1 MENFL
6 INKIE
11 ETIIKETQKQELK
24 ENIEKFLEIY
34 THEPLSI
41 LDKNNTNLLNSIFT
55 KLIPDFQNNKSIK
68 NAQEIYIAY
77 KQNGTNGIEDYL
89 IEVNVL
95 LEYLKKLSLQTKETL
110 IIKDIDILENIKN
123 ILQKTKLYNLEPNKL
138 NNIIKNIP
146 LTKEEY
152 EQISK
157 YIEENTIKQINREEI
172 LKDTPSKKDLIE
184 EGFSLTFDIAKQ
196 VFITEIDK
204 LPTIEEKIQ
213 KLDVLINNNIYEN
226 NSNTT
231 NTIVILSS
239 ILKEEIEEET
249 SLLNELDEEDKQIV
263 KENIDIL
270 YELFKHLKEK
280 EESVEEEPTDTYF
293 DYQNHKNK
301 IVYLSNNILK
311 DIDNIEEQKTLKD
324 IYSLLIKIKE
334 NNIPLKSTYQKDI
347 PYRKIKRIRSNSNSS
362 QARIICEYLE
372 NNTYGI
378 IMILEKKSS
387 FSTKQDNESI
397 KQRIKQYNKDTI
409 LNNINEEEQRKI
421 DEQVQQ
427 LISSKLKN
435 KTK

>member
-77 KQNGTNGIEDYL
+77 KQIGTEGIEDYL
-89 IEVNVL
+89 IEVNAL
-95 LEYLKKLSLQTKETL
+95 LEYLKKISLQTKEAL
-110 IIKDIDILENIKN
+110 IIKDINILEDFKT
-123 ILQKTKLYNLEPNKL
+123 ILQKNQLYNIDPSIL
-138 NNIIKNIP
+138 NTIIETIT

-152 EQISK
+152 EQILK

-172 LKDTPSKKDLIE
+172 LKDIPSKKDLIE

-249 SLLNELDEEDKQIV
+249 SLLNELEKDDKQVV

-270 YELFKHLKEK
+270 YELFSHLKEK
-280 EESVEEEPTDTYF
+280 EETLEEEPKDTYF

-301 IVYLSNNILK
+301 IIYLSNNIIK
-311 DIDNIEEQKTLKD
+311 DIDTIEEQKTLKD

-334 NNIPLKSTYQKDI
+334 DNIPLKSTYQKDI
-347 PYRKIKRIRSNSNSS
+347 PNRKIKRIRSNSNSS

-378 IMILEKKSS
+378 IMILENKSS

-409 LNNINEEEQRKI
+409 LNKINEEEQRKI

>member
-1 MENFL
+1 MNNYL
-6 INKIE
+6 IKKIE
-11 ETIIKETQKQELK
+11 ETITKETQKQELK

-34 THEPLSI
+34 TTAPLSI

-55 KLIPDFQNNKSIK
+55 KIIPDFQNNKSVK

-77 KQNGTNGIEDYL
+77 KQIGTEGIEDYL
-89 IEVNVL
+89 IEVNAL
-95 LEYLKKLSLQTKETL
+95 LEYLKKISLQTKEAL
-110 IIKDIDILENIKN
+110 IIKDINILEDFKT
-123 ILQKTKLYNLEPNKL
+123 ILQKNQLYNIDPSIL
-138 NNIIKNIP
+138 NTIIETIT

-152 EQISK
+152 EQILK
-157 YIEENTIKQINREEI
+157 YIEENTIKQIKREEI
-172 LKDTPSKKDLIE
+172 LKDIPSKKDLIE
-184 EGFSLTFDIAKQ
+184 DGFSLTFDIAKQ
-196 VFITEIDK
+196 IFINEIDK

-213 KLDVLINNNIYEN
+213 KLDVLINNNIYGN
-226 NSNTT
+226 NSNKT

-249 SLLNELDEEDKQIV
+249 SLLNELEKDDKQVV

-270 YELFKHLKEK
+270 YELFSHLKEK
-280 EESVEEEPTDTYF
+280 EETLEEEPKDTYF

-301 IVYLSNNILK
+301 IIYLSNNIIK
-311 DIDNIEEQKTLKD
+311 DIDTIEEQKTLKD

-334 NNIPLKSTYQKDI
+334 NNISLKSTYQKDI
-347 PYRKIKRIRSNSNSS
+347 PYRKIKRIRPNSNSS

-378 IMILEKKSS
+378 IMILENKSS
-387 FSTKQDNESI
+387 FSTKQDNETI

-409 LNNINEEEQRKI
+409 LNKINEEEQRKI

>member
-1 MENFL
+1 MNNYL
-6 INKIE
+6 IKKIE
-11 ETIIKETQKQELK
+11 EIITKETQKQELK

-34 THEPLSI
+34 TTAPLSI

-55 KLIPDFQNNKSIK
+55 KIIPDFQNNKSIK

-77 KQNGTNGIEDYL
+77 KQIGTEGIEDYL
-89 IEVNVL
+89 IEVNAL
-95 LEYLKKLSLQTKETL
+95 LEYLKKISLQTKEAL
-110 IIKDIDILENIKN
+110 IIKDINILEDYKT
-123 ILQKTKLYNLEPNKL
+123 ILQKNQLYNIDPSIL
-138 NNIIKNIP
+138 NTIIETIT

-152 EQISK
+152 EQILK

-172 LKDTPSKKDLIE
+172 LKDIPSKKDLIE
-184 EGFSLTFDIAKQ
+184 DGFSLTFDIAKQ
-196 VFITEIDK
+196 IFINEIDK

-213 KLDVLINNNIYEN
+213 KLDVLINNNIYGN
-226 NSNTT
+226 NSNKT

-249 SLLNELDEEDKQIV
+249 SLLNELEKDDKQAV

-270 YELFKHLKEK
+270 YELFSHLKEK
-280 EESVEEEPTDTYF
+280 EETLEEEPKDTYF
-293 DYQNHKNK
+293 DYKNHKNK
-301 IVYLSNNILK
+301 IIYLSNNILK
-311 DIDNIEEQKTLKD
+311 DIDTIEEQKTLKD

-334 NNIPLKSTYQKDI
+334 DNIPLKSTYQKDI
-347 PYRKIKRIRSNSNSS
+347 PYRKIKRIRPNSNSS

-397 KQRIKQYNKDTI
+397 KQRIKQYDKNTI
-409 LNNINEEEQRKI
+409 LNKINEEEQRKI

>member
-152 EQISK
+152 DQISK

-280 EESVEEEPTDTYF
+280 EESIEEEPTDTYF

>member
-1 MENFL
+1 MNNYL
-6 INKIE
+6 IKKIE
-11 ETIIKETQKQELK
+11 EIITKETQKQELK

-34 THEPLSI
+34 TTAPLSI

-55 KLIPDFQNNKSIK
+55 KIIPDFQNNKSVK

-77 KQNGTNGIEDYL
+77 KQIGTEGIEDYL
-89 IEVNVL
+89 IEVNAL
-95 LEYLKKLSLQTKETL
+95 LEYLKKISLQTKEAL
-110 IIKDIDILENIKN
+110 IIKDINILEDFKT
-123 ILQKTKLYNLEPNKL
+123 ILQKNQLYNIDPSIL
-138 NNIIKNIP
+138 NTIIETIT

-152 EQISK
+152 EQILK
-157 YIEENTIKQINREEI
+157 YIEENTIKQINREAI
-172 LKDTPSKKDLIE
+172 LKDIPSKKDLIE
-184 EGFSLTFDIAKQ
+184 DGFSLTFDIAKQ
-196 VFITEIDK
+196 IFINEIDK

-213 KLDVLINNNIYEN
+213 KLDVLINNNIYGN
-226 NSNTT
+226 NSNKT

-249 SLLNELDEEDKQIV
+249 SLLNELEKDDKQVV

-270 YELFKHLKEK
+270 YELFSHLKEK
-280 EESVEEEPTDTYF
+280 EETLEEEPKDTYF

-301 IVYLSNNILK
+301 IIYLSNNILK
-311 DIDNIEEQKTLKD
+311 DIDTIEEQKTLKD

-334 NNIPLKSTYQKDI
+334 DNIPLKSTYQKDI
-347 PYRKIKRIRSNSNSS
+347 PYRKIKRIRPNSNSS

-409 LNNINEEEQRKI
+409 LNKINEEEQRKI

>member
-110 IIKDIDILENIKN
+110 IIKDKDILENIKN

-213 KLDVLINNNIYEN
+213 KLDVLINNNIYGN
-226 NSNTT
+226 NSNIT
-231 NTIVILSS
+231 NSIVILSS

-280 EESVEEEPTDTYF
+280 EESIEEEPTDTYF

>member
-280 EESVEEEPTDTYF
+280 EESIEEEPTDTYF

-372 NNTYGI
+372 NNAYGI

>member
-280 EESVEEEPTDTYF
+280 EESIEEEPTDTYF

-347 PYRKIKRIRSNSNSS
+347 PYRNIKRIRSNSNSS

>member
-1 MENFL
+1 MKSFL

-11 ETIIKETQKQELK
+11 EIITKETQKQELK

-34 THEPLSI
+34 TTAPLSI

-55 KLIPDFQNNKSIK
+55 KIIPDFQNNKSVK

-77 KQNGTNGIEDYL
+77 KQIGTEGIEDYL
-89 IEVNVL
+89 IEVNAL
-95 LEYLKKLSLQTKETL
+95 LEYLKKISLQTKESL
-110 IIKDIDILENIKN
+110 IIKDINILEKFKT
-123 ILQKTKLYNLEPNKL
+123 ILQKNQLYNIDPSIL
-138 NNIIKNIP
+138 NTIIETIT

-152 EQISK
+152 EQILK

-172 LKDTPSKKDLIE
+172 LKDIPSKKDLIE
-184 EGFSLTFDIAKQ
+184 DGFSLTFDIAKQ
-196 VFITEIDK
+196 IFINEIDK

-213 KLDVLINNNIYEN
+213 KLDVLINNNIYGN
-226 NSNTT
+226 NSNKT

-249 SLLNELDEEDKQIV
+249 SLLNELEKDDKQVV

-270 YELFKHLKEK
+270 YELFSHLKEK
-280 EESVEEEPTDTYF
+280 EETLEEEPKDTYF

-301 IVYLSNNILK
+301 IIYLSNNIIK
-311 DIDNIEEQKTLKD
+311 DIDTIEEQKTLKD

-334 NNIPLKSTYQKDI
+334 DNIPLKSTYQKDI
-347 PYRKIKRIRSNSNSS
+347 PYRKIKRIRPNSNSS

-378 IMILEKKSS
+378 IMILENKSS

-409 LNNINEEEQRKI
+409 LNKINEEEQRKI

>member
-1 MENFL
+1 MENLL
-6 INKIE
+6 ISKIE
-11 ETIIKETQKQELK
+11 EIITKETQKQELK

-34 THEPLSI
+34 TAEPLSI

-55 KLIPDFQNNKSIK
+55 KIIPDFQNNKSVQ
-68 NAQEIYIAY
+68 NAKEIYIAY
-77 KQNGTNGIEDYL
+77 KQTGTTGIKDYL
-89 IEVNVL
+89 IEVNIL
-95 LEYLKKLSLQTKETL
+95 LEYLKKISLQTKETL
-110 IIKDIDILENIKN
+110 NIKN
-123 ILQKTKLYNLEPNKL
+123 IYILKNLKTNLQKTKLYNLEPSIL
-138 NNIIKNIP
+138 NNILETIN

-157 YIEENTIKQINREEI
+157 YIEENTIKQTNRKEI

-184 EGFSLTFDIAKQ
+184 NGFSLTFDIAKQ
-196 VFITEIDK
+196 IFISEIDK
-204 LPTIEEKIQ
+204 LPTIEKKIQ
-213 KLDVLINNNIYEN
+213 KLDELINNNIYGN
-226 NSNTT
+226 NSNIT

-249 SLLNELDEEDKQIV
+249 SLLNELEKDDKQIV

-270 YELFKHLKEK
+270 YELFIYLKEK
-280 EESVEEEPTDTYF
+280 EETLEEEPKDTYF

-301 IVYLSNNILK
+301 IIYLSNNIIK
-311 DIDNIEEQKTLKD
+311 DIDTIEEQKTLKD

-334 NNIPLKSTYQKDI
+334 DNIPLKSTYQKDI
-347 PYRKIKRIRSNSNSS
+347 PYRKIKRIRPNSNSS

-387 FSTKQDNESI
+387 FSTKQASESI

-409 LNNINEEEQRKI
+409 LNQIKEEEQRKI

-427 LISSKLKN
+427 LITSKLKN

>member
-249 SLLNELDEEDKQIV
+249 SLLNELDEEDKQVV

-270 YELFKHLKEK
+270 YELFSHLKEK
-280 EESVEEEPTDTYF
+280 EETLEEEPKDTYF

-301 IVYLSNNILK
+301 IIYLSNNILK
-311 DIDNIEEQKTLKD
+311 DIDTIEEQKTLKD

-334 NNIPLKSTYQKDI
+334 DNIPLKSTYQKDI
-347 PYRKIKRIRSNSNSS
+347 PNRKIKRIRPNSNSS

-378 IMILEKKSS
+378 IMILENKSS

>member
-11 ETIIKETQKQELK
+11 EIITKETQKQELK

-34 THEPLSI
+34 TTEPLSI

-55 KLIPDFQNNKSIK
+55 KIIPDFQNNKSVK

-77 KQNGTNGIEDYL
+77 KQIGTEGIEEYL
-89 IEVNVL
+89 IEVNAL
-95 LEYLKKLSLQTKETL
+95 LEYLKKISLQTKEAL
-110 IIKDIDILENIKN
+110 IIKDINILEDFKT
-123 ILQKTKLYNLEPNKL
+123 ILQKNQLYNIDPSIL
-138 NNIIKNIP
+138 NTIIETIT

-152 EQISK
+152 EQILK

-280 EESVEEEPTDTYF
+280 EESIEEEPTDTYF

>member
-213 KLDVLINNNIYEN
+213 KLDVLINNNIYGN
-226 NSNTT
+226 NSNIT

-270 YELFKHLKEK
+270 YELFSHLKEK
-280 EESVEEEPTDTYF
+280 EETLEEEPKDTYF

-301 IVYLSNNILK
+301 IIYLSNNILK

>member
-1 MENFL
+1 MKSFL

-11 ETIIKETQKQELK
+11 EIITKETQKQELK

-34 THEPLSI
+34 TTAPLSI

-55 KLIPDFQNNKSIK
+55 KIIPDFQNNKSIK

-77 KQNGTNGIEDYL
+77 KQIGTEGIEDYL
-89 IEVNVL
+89 IEVNAL
-95 LEYLKKLSLQTKETL
+95 LEYLKKISLQTKEAL
-110 IIKDIDILENIKN
+110 IIKDINILEDFKT
-123 ILQKTKLYNLEPNKL
+123 ILQKNQLYNIDPSIL
-138 NNIIKNIP
+138 NIIIETIT

-152 EQISK
+152 EQILK
-157 YIEENTIKQINREEI
+157 YIEENTIKQIKREEI
-172 LKDTPSKKDLIE
+172 LKDIPSKKDLIE
-184 EGFSLTFDIAKQ
+184 DGFSLTFDIAKQ
-196 VFITEIDK
+196 IFINEIDK

-213 KLDVLINNNIYEN
+213 KLDVLINNNIYGN
-226 NSNTT
+226 NSNKT

-249 SLLNELDEEDKQIV
+249 SLLNELEKDDKQVV

-270 YELFKHLKEK
+270 YELFSHLKEK
-280 EESVEEEPTDTYF
+280 EETLEEEPKDTYF

-301 IVYLSNNILK
+301 IIYLSNNILK
-311 DIDNIEEQKTLKD
+311 DIDTIEEQKTLKD

-334 NNIPLKSTYQKDI
+334 DNIPLKSTYQKDI
-347 PYRKIKRIRSNSNSS
+347 PYRKIKRIRPNSNSS

-378 IMILEKKSS
+378 IMILENKSS

-409 LNNINEEEQRKI
+409 LNKINEEEQRKI

>member
-1 MENFL
+1 MKSFL
-6 INKIE
+6 INRIE
-11 ETIIKETQKQELK
+11 EIITKETQKQELK

-34 THEPLSI
+34 TTAPLSI

-55 KLIPDFQNNKSIK
+55 KIIPDFQNNKSIK

-77 KQNGTNGIEDYL
+77 KQIGTEGIEDYL
-89 IEVNVL
+89 IEVNAL
-95 LEYLKKLSLQTKETL
+95 LEYLKKISLQTKEAL
-110 IIKDIDILENIKN
+110 IIKDINILEDYKT
-123 ILQKTKLYNLEPNKL
+123 ILQKNQLYNIDPSIL
-138 NNIIKNIP
+138 NTIIETIT

-152 EQISK
+152 EQILK

-172 LKDTPSKKDLIE
+172 LKDIPSKKDLIE
-184 EGFSLTFDIAKQ
+184 DGFSLTFDIAKQ
-196 VFITEIDK
+196 IFINEIDK

-213 KLDVLINNNIYEN
+213 KLDVLINNNIYGN
-226 NSNTT
+226 NSNKT

-249 SLLNELDEEDKQIV
+249 SLLNELEKDDKQAV

-270 YELFKHLKEK
+270 YELFSHLKEK
-280 EESVEEEPTDTYF
+280 EETLEEEPKDTYF
-293 DYQNHKNK
+293 DYKNHKNK
-301 IVYLSNNILK
+301 IIYLSNNILK
-311 DIDNIEEQKTLKD
+311 DIDTIEEQKTLKD

-334 NNIPLKSTYQKDI
+334 DNIPLKSTYQKDI
-347 PYRKIKRIRSNSNSS
+347 PYRKIKRIRPNSNSS

-397 KQRIKQYNKDTI
+397 KQRIKQYDKNTI
-409 LNNINEEEQRKI
+409 LNKINEEEQRKI

>member
-77 KQNGTNGIEDYL
+77 KQIGTEGIEDYL

-172 LKDTPSKKDLIE
+172 LKDIPSKKDLIE

-280 EESVEEEPTDTYF
+280 EESIEEEPIDTYF

-378 IMILEKKSS
+378 IMILENKSS

-409 LNNINEEEQRKI
+409 LNKINEEEQRKI

>member
-77 KQNGTNGIEDYL
+77 KQIGTEGIEDYL
-89 IEVNVL
+89 IEVNAL
-95 LEYLKKLSLQTKETL
+95 LEYLKKISLQTKEAL
-110 IIKDIDILENIKN
+110 IIKDINILEDFKT
-123 ILQKTKLYNLEPNKL
+123 ILQKNQLYNIDPSIL
-138 NNIIKNIP
+138 NTIIETIT

-152 EQISK
+152 EQILK

-172 LKDTPSKKDLIE
+172 LKDIPSKKDLIE

-249 SLLNELDEEDKQIV
+249 SLLNELEKDDKQVV

-270 YELFKHLKEK
+270 YELFSHLKEK
-280 EESVEEEPTDTYF
+280 EETLEEEPIDTYF

>member
-172 LKDTPSKKDLIE
+172 LKDIPSKKDLIE

-280 EESVEEEPTDTYF
+280 EESIEEEPIDTYF

-378 IMILEKKSS
+378 IMILENKSS

-397 KQRIKQYNKDTI
+397 KQRIKQYNKDII
-409 LNNINEEEQRKI
+409 LNKINEEEQRKI

>member
-1 MENFL
+1 MNNYL
-6 INKIE
+6 IKKIE
-11 ETIIKETQKQELK
+11 EIITKEAQKQELK

-34 THEPLSI
+34 TTAPLSI

-55 KLIPDFQNNKSIK
+55 KIIPDFQNNKSIK

-77 KQNGTNGIEDYL
+77 KQIGTEGIEDYL
-89 IEVNVL
+89 IEVNAL
-95 LEYLKKLSLQTKETL
+95 LEYLKKISLQTKEAL
-110 IIKDIDILENIKN
+110 IIKDINILEDYKT
-123 ILQKTKLYNLEPNKL
+123 ILQKNQLYNIDPSIL
-138 NNIIKNIP
+138 NTIIETIT

-152 EQISK
+152 EQILK

-172 LKDTPSKKDLIE
+172 LKDIPSKKDLIE
-184 EGFSLTFDIAKQ
+184 DGFSLKFDIAKQ
-196 VFITEIDK
+196 IFINEIDK
-204 LPTIEEKIQ
+204 LPTIEEKIK
-213 KLDVLINNNIYEN
+213 KLYVLINNNIYGN
-226 NSNTT
+226 NSNKT

-249 SLLNELDEEDKQIV
+249 SLLNELEKDDKQVV

-270 YELFKHLKEK
+270 YELFSHLKEK
-280 EESVEEEPTDTYF
+280 EETLEEEPKDTYF
-293 DYQNHKNK
+293 DYKNHKNK
-301 IVYLSNNILK
+301 IIYLSNNILK
-311 DIDNIEEQKTLKD
+311 DIDTIEEQKTLKD

-334 NNIPLKSTYQKDI
+334 DNIPLKSTYQKDI
-347 PYRKIKRIRSNSNSS
+347 PYRKIKRIRPNSNSS

-397 KQRIKQYNKDTI
+397 KQRIKQYDKNTI
-409 LNNINEEEQRKI
+409 LNKINEEEQRKI

>member
-110 IIKDIDILENIKN
+110 IIKDKDILENIKN

-213 KLDVLINNNIYEN
+213 KLDVLINNNIYGN
-226 NSNTT
+226 NSNIT

-280 EESVEEEPTDTYF
+280 EESIEEEPTDTYF

>member
-1 MENFL
+1 MKSFL

-11 ETIIKETQKQELK
+11 EIITKETQKQELK

-34 THEPLSI
+34 TTAPLSI

-55 KLIPDFQNNKSIK
+55 KIIPDFQNNKSVK

-77 KQNGTNGIEDYL
+77 KQIGTEGIEDYL
-89 IEVNVL
+89 IEVNAL
-95 LEYLKKLSLQTKETL
+95 LEYLKKISLQTKESL
-110 IIKDIDILENIKN
+110 IIKDINILEKFKT
-123 ILQKTKLYNLEPNKL
+123 ILQKNQLYNIDPSIL
-138 NNIIKNIP
+138 NTIIETIT

-152 EQISK
+152 EQILK

-172 LKDTPSKKDLIE
+172 LKDIPSKKDLIE
-184 EGFSLTFDIAKQ
+184 DGFSLTFDIAKQ
-196 VFITEIDK
+196 IFINEIDK

-213 KLDVLINNNIYEN
+213 KLDVLINNNIYGN
-226 NSNTT
+226 NSNKT

-249 SLLNELDEEDKQIV
+249 SLLNELEKDDKQVV

-270 YELFKHLKEK
+270 YELFSHLKEK
-280 EESVEEEPTDTYF
+280 EETLEEEPKDTYF

-301 IVYLSNNILK
+301 IIYLSNNIIK
-311 DIDNIEEQKTLKD
+311 DIDTIEEQKTLKD

-334 NNIPLKSTYQKDI
+334 DNIPLKSTYQKDI
-347 PYRKIKRIRSNSNSS
+347 PYRKIKRIRPNSNSS

-409 LNNINEEEQRKI
+409 LNKINEEEQRKI

>member
-1 MENFL
+1 MKSFL

-11 ETIIKETQKQELK
+11 EIITKETQKQELK

-34 THEPLSI
+34 TTAPLSI

-55 KLIPDFQNNKSIK
+55 KIIPDFQNNKSVK

-77 KQNGTNGIEDYL
+77 KQIGTEGIEDYL
-89 IEVNVL
+89 IEVNAL
-95 LEYLKKLSLQTKETL
+95 LEYLKKISLQTKEAL
-110 IIKDIDILENIKN
+110 IIKDINILEDFKT
-123 ILQKTKLYNLEPNKL
+123 ILQKNQLYNIDPSIL
-138 NNIIKNIP
+138 NTIIETIT

-152 EQISK
+152 EQILK
-157 YIEENTIKQINREEI
+157 YIEENTVKQINREEI
-172 LKDTPSKKDLIE
+172 LKDIPSKKDLIE
-184 EGFSLTFDIAKQ
+184 DGFSLTFDIAKQ
-196 VFITEIDK
+196 IFINEIDK

-213 KLDVLINNNIYEN
+213 KLDVLINNNIYGN
-226 NSNTT
+226 NSNKT

-249 SLLNELDEEDKQIV
+249 SLLNELEKDDKQVV

-270 YELFKHLKEK
+270 YELFSHLKEK
-280 EESVEEEPTDTYF
+280 EEILEEEPKDTYF
-293 DYQNHKNK
+293 DYKNHKNK
-301 IVYLSNNILK
+301 IIYLSNNILK
-311 DIDNIEEQKTLKD
+311 DIDTIEEQKTLKD

-334 NNIPLKSTYQKDI
+334 DNIPLKSTYQKDI
-347 PYRKIKRIRSNSNSS
+347 PYRKIKRIRPNSNSS

-397 KQRIKQYNKDTI
+397 KQRIKQYDKNTI
-409 LNNINEEEQRKI
+409 LNKINEEEQRKI

>member
-1 MENFL
+1 MNNYL
-6 INKIE
+6 IKKIE
-11 ETIIKETQKQELK
+11 EIITKETQKQELK

-34 THEPLSI
+34 TTAPLSI

-55 KLIPDFQNNKSIK
+55 KIIPDFQNNKSVK

-77 KQNGTNGIEDYL
+77 KQIGTEGIEDYL
-89 IEVNVL
+89 IEVNAL
-95 LEYLKKLSLQTKETL
+95 LEYLKKISLQTKEAL
-110 IIKDIDILENIKN
+110 IIKDINILEDLKT
-123 ILQKTKLYNLEPNKL
+123 ILQKNQLYNIDPSIL
-138 NNIIKNIP
+138 NTIIETIT

-152 EQISK
+152 EQILK

-172 LKDTPSKKDLIE
+172 LKDIPSKKDLIE
-184 EGFSLTFDIAKQ
+184 DGFSLTFDIAKQ
-196 VFITEIDK
+196 IFINEIDK

-213 KLDVLINNNIYEN
+213 KLDVLINNNIYGN
-226 NSNTT
+226 NSNKT

-249 SLLNELDEEDKQIV
+249 SLLNELEKDDKQVV

-270 YELFKHLKEK
+270 YELFSHLKEK
-280 EESVEEEPTDTYF
+280 EETLEEEPKDTYF
-293 DYQNHKNK
+293 DYKNHKNK
-301 IVYLSNNILK
+301 IIYLSNNILK
-311 DIDNIEEQKTLKD
+311 DIDTIEEQKTLKD

-334 NNIPLKSTYQKDI
+334 DNIPLKSTYQKDI
-347 PYRKIKRIRSNSNSS
+347 PYRKIKRIRPNSNSS

-397 KQRIKQYNKDTI
+397 KQRIKQYDKNTI
-409 LNNINEEEQRKI
+409 LNKINEEEQRKI

>member
-152 EQISK
+152 EQIFK
-157 YIEENTIKQINREEI
+157 YIEENAIKQINREEI

-213 KLDVLINNNIYEN
+213 KLDVLINNNIYGN
-226 NSNTT
+226 NSNIT
-231 NTIVILSS
+231 NSIVILSS

-270 YELFKHLKEK
+270 YELYKHLKEK
-280 EESVEEEPTDTYF
+280 EESIEEEPTDTYF

>member
-1 MENFL
+1 MNNYL
-6 INKIE
+6 IKKIE
-11 ETIIKETQKQELK
+11 EIITKETQKQELK

-34 THEPLSI
+34 TTAPLSI

-55 KLIPDFQNNKSIK
+55 KIIPDFQNNKSIK

-77 KQNGTNGIEDYL
+77 KQIGTEGIEDYL
-89 IEVNVL
+89 IEVNAL
-95 LEYLKKLSLQTKETL
+95 LEYLKKISLQTKEAL
-110 IIKDIDILENIKN
+110 IIKDINILEDFKT
-123 ILQKTKLYNLEPNKL
+123 ILQKNQLYNIDPSIL
-138 NNIIKNIP
+138 NTIIETIT

-152 EQISK
+152 EQILK

-172 LKDTPSKKDLIE
+172 LKDIPSKKDLIE
-184 EGFSLTFDIAKQ
+184 DGFSLTFDIAKQ
-196 VFITEIDK
+196 IFINEIDK

-213 KLDVLINNNIYEN
+213 KLDVLINNNIYGN
-226 NSNTT
+226 NSNKT

-249 SLLNELDEEDKQIV
+249 SLLNELEKEDKQVV

-270 YELFKHLKEK
+270 YELFSHLKEK
-280 EESVEEEPTDTYF
+280 EETLEEEPKDTYF

-301 IVYLSNNILK
+301 IIYLSNNIIK
-311 DIDNIEEQKTLKD
+311 DIDTIEEQKTLKD

-334 NNIPLKSTYQKDI
+334 DNIPLKSTYQKDI
-347 PYRKIKRIRSNSNSS
+347 PYRKIKRIRPNSNSS

-378 IMILEKKSS
+378 IMILENKSS

-409 LNNINEEEQRKI
+409 LNKINEEEQRKI

>member
-1 MENFL
+1 MNNYL
-6 INKIE
+6 IKKIE
-11 ETIIKETQKQELK
+11 EIITKETQKQELK

-34 THEPLSI
+34 TTAPLSI

-55 KLIPDFQNNKSIK
+55 KIIPDFQNNKSIK

-77 KQNGTNGIEDYL
+77 KQIGTEGIEDYL
-89 IEVNVL
+89 IEVNAL
-95 LEYLKKLSLQTKETL
+95 LEYLKKISLQTKEAL
-110 IIKDIDILENIKN
+110 IIKDINILEDYKT
-123 ILQKTKLYNLEPNKL
+123 ILQKNQLYNIDPSIL
-138 NNIIKNIP
+138 NTIIETITI
-146 LTKEEY
+146 TKEEY
-152 EQISK
+152 EQILK

-172 LKDTPSKKDLIE
+172 LKDIPSKKDLIE
-184 EGFSLTFDIAKQ
+184 DGFSLTFDIAKQ
-196 VFITEIDK
+196 IFINEIDK

-213 KLDVLINNNIYEN
+213 KLDVLINNNIYGN
-226 NSNTT
+226 NSNKT

-249 SLLNELDEEDKQIV
+249 SLLNELEKDDKQAV

-270 YELFKHLKEK
+270 YELFSHLKEK
-280 EESVEEEPTDTYF
+280 EETLEEEPKDTYF
-293 DYQNHKNK
+293 DYKNHKNK
-301 IVYLSNNILK
+301 IIYLSNNILK
-311 DIDNIEEQKTLKD
+311 DIDTIEEQKTLKD

-334 NNIPLKSTYQKDI
+334 DNIPLKSTYQKDI
-347 PYRKIKRIRSNSNSS
+347 PYRKIKRIRPNSNSS

-397 KQRIKQYNKDTI
+397 KQRIKQYDKNTI
-409 LNNINEEEQRKI
+409 LNKINEEEQRKI

>member
-95 LEYLKKLSLQTKETL
+95 LEYLKKISLQTKETL

-280 EESVEEEPTDTYF
+280 EESIEEEPTDTYF

>member
-1 MENFL
+1 MNNYL
-6 INKIE
+6 IKKIE
-11 ETIIKETQKQELK
+11 EIITKETQKQELK

-34 THEPLSI
+34 TTAPLSI

-55 KLIPDFQNNKSIK
+55 KIIPDFQNNKSIK

-77 KQNGTNGIEDYL
+77 KQIGTEGIEDYL
-89 IEVNVL
+89 IEVNAL
-95 LEYLKKLSLQTKETL
+95 LEYLKKISLQTKEAL
-110 IIKDIDILENIKN
+110 IIKDINILEDYKT
-123 ILQKTKLYNLEPNKL
+123 ILQKNQLYNIDPSIL
-138 NNIIKNIP
+138 NTIIETIT

-152 EQISK
+152 EQILK

-172 LKDTPSKKDLIE
+172 LKDIPSKKDLIE
-184 EGFSLTFDIAKQ
+184 DGFSLTFDIAKQ
-196 VFITEIDK
+196 IFINEIDK

-213 KLDVLINNNIYEN
+213 KLDVLINNNIYGN
-226 NSNTT
+226 NSNKT

-249 SLLNELDEEDKQIV
+249 SLLNELEKDDKQAV

-270 YELFKHLKEK
+270 YELFSHLKEK
-280 EESVEEEPTDTYF
+280 EETLEEEPKDTYF
-293 DYQNHKNK
+293 DYKNHKNK
-301 IVYLSNNILK
+301 IIYLSNNILK
-311 DIDNIEEQKTLKD
+311 DIDTIEEQKTLKD

-334 NNIPLKSTYQKDI
+334 DNIPLKSTYQKDI
-347 PYRKIKRIRSNSNSS
+347 PYRKIKRIRPNSNSS

-378 IMILEKKSS
+378 IMILENKSS

-409 LNNINEEEQRKI
+409 LNKINEEEQRKI

>member
-280 EESVEEEPTDTYF
+280 EESIEEEPTDTYF

>member
-172 LKDTPSKKDLIE
+172 LKDIPSKKDLIE

-280 EESVEEEPTDTYF
+280 EESIEEEPIDTYF

-378 IMILEKKSS
+378 IMILENKSS

-409 LNNINEEEQRKI
+409 LNKINEEEQRKI

>member
-1 MENFL
+1 MNNYL
-6 INKIE
+6 IKKIE
-11 ETIIKETQKQELK
+11 EIITKETQKQELK

-34 THEPLSI
+34 TTAPLSI

-55 KLIPDFQNNKSIK
+55 KIIPDFQNNKSVK

-77 KQNGTNGIEDYL
+77 KQIGTEGIEDYL
-89 IEVNVL
+89 IEVNAL
-95 LEYLKKLSLQTKETL
+95 LEYLKKISLQTKEAL
-110 IIKDIDILENIKN
+110 IIKDINILEDYKT
-123 ILQKTKLYNLEPNKL
+123 ILQKNQLYNIDPSIL
-138 NNIIKNIP
+138 NTIIETIT

-152 EQISK
+152 EQILK

-172 LKDTPSKKDLIE
+172 LKDIPSKKDLIE
-184 EGFSLTFDIAKQ
+184 DGFSLTFDIAKQ
-196 VFITEIDK
+196 IFINEIDK

-213 KLDVLINNNIYEN
+213 KLDVLINNNIYGN
-226 NSNTT
+226 NSNKT

-249 SLLNELDEEDKQIV
+249 SLLNELEKDDKQAV

-270 YELFKHLKEK
+270 YELFSHLKEK
-280 EESVEEEPTDTYF
+280 EETLEEEPKDTYF
-293 DYQNHKNK
+293 DYKNHKNK
-301 IVYLSNNILK
+301 IIYLSNNILK
-311 DIDNIEEQKTLKD
+311 DIDTIEEQKTLKD

-334 NNIPLKSTYQKDI
+334 DNIPLKSTYQKDI
-347 PYRKIKRIRSNSNSS
+347 PYRKIKRIRPNSNSS

-397 KQRIKQYNKDTI
+397 KQRIKQYDKNTI
-409 LNNINEEEQRKI
+409 LNKINEEEQRKI

>member
-1 MENFL
+1 MKSFL

-11 ETIIKETQKQELK
+11 EIITKETQKQELK

-34 THEPLSI
+34 TTAPLSI

-55 KLIPDFQNNKSIK
+55 KIIPDFQNNKSIK

-77 KQNGTNGIEDYL
+77 KQIGTEGIEDYL
-89 IEVNVL
+89 IEVNAL
-95 LEYLKKLSLQTKETL
+95 LEYLKKISLQTKEAL
-110 IIKDIDILENIKN
+110 IIKDINILEDYKT
-123 ILQKTKLYNLEPNKL
+123 ILQKNQLYNIDPSIL
-138 NNIIKNIP
+138 NTIIETIT

-152 EQISK
+152 EQILK

-172 LKDTPSKKDLIE
+172 LKDIPSKKDLIE
-184 EGFSLTFDIAKQ
+184 DGFSLTFDIAKQ
-196 VFITEIDK
+196 IFINEIDK

-213 KLDVLINNNIYEN
+213 KLDVLINNNIYGN
-226 NSNTT
+226 NSNKT

-249 SLLNELDEEDKQIV
+249 SLLNELEKDDKQAV

-270 YELFKHLKEK
+270 YELFSHLKEK
-280 EESVEEEPTDTYF
+280 EETLEEEPKDTYF
-293 DYQNHKNK
+293 DYKNHKNK
-301 IVYLSNNILK
+301 IIYLSNNILK
-311 DIDNIEEQKTLKD
+311 DIDTIEEQKTLKD

-334 NNIPLKSTYQKDI
+334 DNIPLKSTYQKDI
-347 PYRKIKRIRSNSNSS
+347 PYRKIKRIRPNSNSS

-397 KQRIKQYNKDTI
+397 KQRIKQYDKNTI
-409 LNNINEEEQRKI
+409 LNKINEEEQRKI

>member
-1 MENFL
+1 MNNYL
-6 INKIE
+6 IKKIE
-11 ETIIKETQKQELK
+11 ETITKETQKQELK

-34 THEPLSI
+34 TTAPLSI

-55 KLIPDFQNNKSIK
+55 KIIPDFQNNKSVK

-77 KQNGTNGIEDYL
+77 KQIGTEGIEDYL
-89 IEVNVL
+89 IEVNAL
-95 LEYLKKLSLQTKETL
+95 LEYLKKISLQTKEAL
-110 IIKDIDILENIKN
+110 IIKDINILEDFKT
-123 ILQKTKLYNLEPNKL
+123 ILQKNQLYNIDPSIL
-138 NNIIKNIP
+138 NTIIETIT

-152 EQISK
+152 EQILK

-172 LKDTPSKKDLIE
+172 LKDIPSKKDLIE
-184 EGFSLTFDIAKQ
+184 DGFSLTFDIAKQ
-196 VFITEIDK
+196 IFINEIDK

-213 KLDVLINNNIYEN
+213 KLDVLINNNIYGN
-226 NSNTT
+226 NSNKT

-249 SLLNELDEEDKQIV
+249 SLLNELEKDDKQVV

-270 YELFKHLKEK
+270 YELFSHLKEK
-280 EESVEEEPTDTYF
+280 EETLEEEPKDTYF
-293 DYQNHKNK
+293 DYKNHKNK
-301 IVYLSNNILK
+301 IIYLSNNILK
-311 DIDNIEEQKTLKD
+311 DIDTIEEQKTLKD

-334 NNIPLKSTYQKDI
+334 DNIPLKSTYQKDI
-347 PYRKIKRIRSNSNSS
+347 PYRKIKRIRPNSNSS

-397 KQRIKQYNKDTI
+397 KQRIKQYDKNTI
-409 LNNINEEEQRKI
+409 LNKINEEEQRKI

>member
-172 LKDTPSKKDLIE
+172 LKDIPSKKDLIE

-280 EESVEEEPTDTYF
+280 EESIEEEPIDTYF

-311 DIDNIEEQKTLKD
+311 DIDNIEEQKTLKVCENLMFYD
-324 IYSLLIKIKE
+324 I
-334 NNIPLKSTYQKDI
+334 
-347 PYRKIKRIRSNSNSS
+347 
-362 QARIICEYLE
+362 
-372 NNTYGI
+372 
-378 IMILEKKSS
+378 
-387 FSTKQDNESI
+387 
-397 KQRIKQYNKDTI
+397 
-409 LNNINEEEQRKI
+409 
-421 DEQVQQ
+421 
-427 LISSKLKN
+427 
-435 KTK
+435 

>member
-280 EESVEEEPTDTYF
+280 EESIEEEPIDTYF

-378 IMILEKKSS
+378 IMILENKSS

-409 LNNINEEEQRKI
+409 LNKINEEEQRKI

>member
-1 MENFL
+1 MNNYL
-6 INKIE
+6 IKKIE
-11 ETIIKETQKQELK
+11 EIITKETQKQELK

-34 THEPLSI
+34 TTAPLSI

-55 KLIPDFQNNKSIK
+55 KIIPDFQNNKSIK

-77 KQNGTNGIEDYL
+77 KQIGTEGIEDYL
-89 IEVNVL
+89 IEVNAL
-95 LEYLKKLSLQTKETL
+95 LEYLKKISLQTKEAL
-110 IIKDIDILENIKN
+110 IIKDINILEDFKT
-123 ILQKTKLYNLEPNKL
+123 ILQKNQLYNIDPSIL
-138 NNIIKNIP
+138 NTIIETIT

-152 EQISK
+152 EQILK

-172 LKDTPSKKDLIE
+172 LKDIPSKKDLIE
-184 EGFSLTFDIAKQ
+184 DGFSLTFDIAKQ
-196 VFITEIDK
+196 IFINEIDK

-213 KLDVLINNNIYEN
+213 KLDVLINNNIYGN
-226 NSNTT
+226 NSNKT

-249 SLLNELDEEDKQIV
+249 SLLNELEKDDKQVV

-270 YELFKHLKEK
+270 YELFSHLKEK
-280 EESVEEEPTDTYF
+280 EETLEEEPKDTYF
-293 DYQNHKNK
+293 DYKNHKNK
-301 IVYLSNNILK
+301 IIYLSNNILK
-311 DIDNIEEQKTLKD
+311 DIDTIEEQKTLKD

-334 NNIPLKSTYQKDI
+334 DNIPLKSTYQKDI
-347 PYRKIKRIRSNSNSS
+347 PYRKIKRIRPNSNSS

-397 KQRIKQYNKDTI
+397 KQRIKQYDKNTI
-409 LNNINEEEQRKI
+409 LNKINEEEQRKI

>member
-41 LDKNNTNLLNSIFT
+41 LDKNNTNLLNFIFT

-77 KQNGTNGIEDYL
+77 KQIGTEGIEDYL
-89 IEVNVL
+89 IEVNAL
-95 LEYLKKLSLQTKETL
+95 LEYLKKISLQTKEAL
-110 IIKDIDILENIKN
+110 IIKDINILEDFKT
-123 ILQKTKLYNLEPNKL
+123 ILQKNQLYNIDPSIL
-138 NNIIKNIP
+138 NTIIETIT

-152 EQISK
+152 EQILK

-172 LKDTPSKKDLIE
+172 LKDIPSKKDLIE

-249 SLLNELDEEDKQIV
+249 SLLNELEKDDKQVV

-270 YELFKHLKEK
+270 YELFSHLKEK
-280 EESVEEEPTDTYF
+280 EESIEEEPIDTYF

-378 IMILEKKSS
+378 IMILENKSS

-409 LNNINEEEQRKI
+409 LNKINEEEQRKI

>member
-1 MENFL
+1 MKSFL

-11 ETIIKETQKQELK
+11 EIITKETQKQELK

-34 THEPLSI
+34 TTAPLSI

-55 KLIPDFQNNKSIK
+55 KIIPDFQNNKSVK

-77 KQNGTNGIEDYL
+77 KQIGTEGIEDYL
-89 IEVNVL
+89 IEVNAL
-95 LEYLKKLSLQTKETL
+95 LEYLKKISLQTKESL
-110 IIKDIDILENIKN
+110 IIKDINILEDFKT
-123 ILQKTKLYNLEPNKL
+123 ILQKNQLYNIDPSIL
-138 NNIIKNIP
+138 NTIIETIT

-152 EQISK
+152 EQILK

-172 LKDTPSKKDLIE
+172 LKDIPSKKDLIE
-184 EGFSLTFDIAKQ
+184 DGFSLTFDIAKQ
-196 VFITEIDK
+196 IFINEIDK

-213 KLDVLINNNIYEN
+213 KLDVLINNNIYGN
-226 NSNTT
+226 NSNKT

-249 SLLNELDEEDKQIV
+249 SLLNELEKDDKQVV

-270 YELFKHLKEK
+270 YELFSHLKEK
-280 EESVEEEPTDTYF
+280 EETLEEEPKDTYF
-293 DYQNHKNK
+293 DYKNHKNK
-301 IVYLSNNILK
+301 IIYLSNNILK
-311 DIDNIEEQKTLKD
+311 DIDTIEEQKTLKD

-334 NNIPLKSTYQKDI
+334 DNIPLKSTYQKDI
-347 PYRKIKRIRSNSNSS
+347 PYRKIKRIRPNSNSS

-378 IMILEKKSS
+378 IMILENKSS

-397 KQRIKQYNKDTI
+397 KQRIKQYDKNTI
-409 LNNINEEEQRKI
+409 LNKINEEEQRKI

>member
-123 ILQKTKLYNLEPNKL
+123 ILLKTKLYNLEPNKL

-280 EESVEEEPTDTYF
+280 EESIEEEPTDTYF